1 MTIAGDAQAGP
12 DARPGNGR
20 AAPWA
25 ASLERV
31 DLGEIPY
38 TEAIEA
44 MGGWVAERR
53 AGQAGDRL
61 FLLSHPPVITYGHRT
76 DPADLRLGQHD
87 IPVLPVDRG
96 GYATYH
102 GPGQLVGYLVA
113 DLRERGPAD
122 VVRWLEAG
130 LVRALGGLGF
140 TAQRRDTPPGASS
153 LVGVWTPDG
162 RKVASIG
169 MRIRHG
175 VTSHGFALNID
186 PDLRAFTQFT
196 VCGLPGVRM
205 TSLRELAA
213 ERGIAAPG
221 DPAVRDAVYQALS
234 LPVAGGRS
242 PGAA

>member
-1 MTIAGDAQAGP
+1 MTIAGDAQATPDPGP
-12 DARPGNGR
+12 TRGG

-25 ASLERV
+25 GSLERV

-38 TEAIEA
+38 GEATEA
-44 MGGWVAERR
+44 MRGWVNERL

-102 GPGQLVGYLVA
+102 GPGQLVGYLVI

-122 VVRWLEAG
+122 VVRWLESG
-130 LVRALGGLGF
+130 LVRALGELGF

-153 LVGVWTPDG
+153 LVGVWTPDE

-175 VTSHGFALNID
+175 ITSHGFALNVD
-186 PDLRAFTQFT
+186 PDLRAFDQFT

-213 ERGIAAPG
+213 ERGVTPPD
-221 DPAVRDAVYQALS
+221 DPAVRDAVFRALTTQ
-234 LPVAGGRS
+234 P
-242 PGAA
+242 

>member
-1 MTIAGDAQAGP
+1 MTVTGDAQAGP
-12 DARPGNGR
+12 DTGSGSGKAQ
-20 AAPWA
+20 PWA
-25 ASLERV
+25 GSLERV

-38 TEAIEA
+38 DEATEA
-44 MGGWVAERR
+44 MRGWVAERR

-61 FLLSHPPVITYGHRT
+61 FLLSHPPVITYGQRT

-102 GPGQLVGYLVA
+102 GPGQLVGYLVL

-122 VVRWLEAG
+122 VVRWLESG
-130 LVRALGGLGF
+130 LVRALGELGF
-140 TAQRRDTPPGASS
+140 TAQRRATPPGASS
-153 LVGVWTPDG
+153 LVGVWTPDE

-175 VTSHGFALNID
+175 ITSHGFALNVD
-186 PDLRAFTQFT
+186 PDLRAFDQFT

-213 ERGIAAPG
+213 EQGAAAPA
-221 DPAVRDAVYQALS
+221 DPEVRDAVYRALRAS
-234 LPVAGGRS
+234 A
-242 PGAA
+242 

>member
-1 MTIAGDAQAGP
+1 MTIAGDAQAGQ
-12 DARPGNGR
+12 DAGTGSGRP
-20 AAPWA
+20 ASWA
-25 ASLERV
+25 GSLERV
-31 DLGEIPY
+31 DLGEVPY
-38 TEAIEA
+38 EEAIEA

-102 GPGQLVGYLVA
+102 GPGQLVGYLVL

-122 VVRWLEAG
+122 VVRWLENG
-130 LVRALGGLGF
+130 LVRALAELGF
-140 TAQRRDTPPGASS
+140 AAQRRDTPPGASS
-153 LVGVWTPDG
+153 LVGVWTPDQ

-175 VTSHGFALNID
+175 VTSHGFALNVD
-186 PDLRAFTQFT
+186 PDLRAFDQFT

-213 ERGIAAPG
+213 EQDAAPPG
-221 DPAVRDAVYQALS
+221 EPAVRGAVYRALS
-234 LPVAGGRS
+234 TASEHRL
-242 PGAA
+242 

>member
-1 MTIAGDAQAGP
+1 MTIAGDAQAGLP
-12 DARPGNGR
+12 ASPASDR
-20 AAPWA
+20 AEPWA
-25 ASLERV
+25 GSLERV

-38 TEAIEA
+38 GQATES
-44 MGGWVAERR
+44 MRGWVAQR
-53 AGQAGDRL
+53 QAGEADDRL

-102 GPGQLVGYLVA
+102 GPGQLVGYLVL

-122 VVRWLEAG
+122 VVRWLELG

-140 TAQRRDTPPGASS
+140 AAQRRDTPPGASS
-153 LVGVWTPDG
+153 LVGVWTPDE

-175 VTSHGFALNID
+175 ITSHGFALNVD
-186 PDLRAFTQFT
+186 PDLRAFDQFT

-205 TSLRELAA
+205 TSLREMAAGQGLAP
-213 ERGIAAPG
+213 PG
-221 DPAVRDAVYQALS
+221 DPAVRDAVFRALS
-234 LPVAGGRS
+234 TS
-242 PGAA
+242 P

>member
-1 MTIAGDAQAGP
+1 MTITGDAQTGP
-12 DARPGNGR
+12 GTGSGNGQ
-20 AAPWA
+20 AEPWA
-25 ASLERV
+25 GSLERV

-38 TEAIEA
+38 HEATEA
-44 MGGWVAERR
+44 MRGWVAERR

-61 FLLSHPPVITYGHRT
+61 FLLSHPPVITYGQRT

-122 VVRWLEAG
+122 VVRWLESG
-130 LVRALGGLGF
+130 LVRALGELGF
-140 TAQRRDTPPGASS
+140 TAQRRATPPGASS
-153 LVGVWTPDG
+153 LVGVWTTDE

-175 VTSHGFALNID
+175 ITSHGFALNVD
-186 PDLRAFTQFT
+186 PDLRAFDQFT

-213 ERGIAAPG
+213 EHGVCAPS
-221 DPAVRDAVYQALS
+221 DPEVRDAVFRALRAS
-234 LPVAGGRS
+234 A
-242 PGAA
+242 

>member
-12 DARPGNGR
+12 GAGSR
-20 AAPWA
+20 AGQAEPWA

-38 TEAIEA
+38 DEATEA
-44 MGGWVAERR
+44 MRGWVTGRQ

-76 DPADLRLGQHD
+76 DHADLRLGQHD

-102 GPGQLVGYLVA
+102 GPGQLVGYLVI

-122 VVRWLEAG
+122 VVRWLESG
-130 LVRALGGLGF
+130 LVRALGELGF
-140 TAQRRDTPPGASS
+140 AAQRRDTPPGASS
-153 LVGVWTPDG
+153 LVGVWTPDE

-175 VTSHGFALNID
+175 ITSHGFALNVD
-186 PDLRAFTQFT
+186 PDLSAFGQFT

-205 TSLRELAA
+205 TSLSELAA
-213 ERGIAAPG
+213 EQGVTPPG
-221 DPAVRDAVYQALS
+221 DPAVRDAVFRALTTE
-234 LPVAGGRS
+234 P
-242 PGAA
+242 

>member
-12 DARPGNGR
+12 DSGPALGC

-25 ASLERV
+25 GSLERV

-38 TEAIEA
+38 DEATEA
-44 MGGWVAERR
+44 MRGWVNERQ

-61 FLLSHPPVITYGHRT
+61 FLLSHPPVITYGQRT
-76 DPADLRLGQHD
+76 DSADLRLGQHD

-102 GPGQLVGYLVA
+102 GPGQLVGYLVL

-122 VVRWLEAG
+122 VVRWLESG
-130 LVRALGGLGF
+130 LVRALGELGF
-140 TAQRRDTPPGASS
+140 AAQRRDTPPGASS
-153 LVGVWTPDG
+153 LVGVWTPDE

-175 VTSHGFALNID
+175 ITSHGFALNVD
-186 PDLRAFTQFT
+186 PDLSAFDQFT

-205 TSLRELAA
+205 TSLHELAV
-213 ERGIAAPG
+213 EQGVTPPD
-221 DPAVRDAVYQALS
+221 DPAVRDAVFRALTAE
-234 LPVAGGRS
+234 P
-242 PGAA
+242 

>member
-1 MTIAGDAQAGP
+1 MALASDPRAGP
-12 DARPGNGR
+12 GARPGSGP
-20 AAPWA
+20 AATWA
-25 ASLERV
+25 GSLQRV
-31 DLGEIPY
+31 DLGEVPY
-38 TEAIEA
+38 DEAIEA
-44 MGGWVAERR
+44 MRGWVAERQ

-130 LVRALGGLGF
+130 LVRALGELGLA
-140 TAQRRDTPPGASS
+140 AQRRRTPPGASS
-153 LVGVWTPDG
+153 LVGVWTPDE
-162 RKVASIG
+162 RKIASIG

-175 VTSHGFALNID
+175 ITSHGFALNVD
-186 PDLRAFTQFT
+186 PDLRAFDQFT

-205 TSLRELAA
+205 TSVRELATEQA
-213 ERGIAAPG
+213 VAAPS
-221 DPAVRDAVYQALS
+221 DADVRDAVYRALH
-234 LPVAGGRS
+234 
-242 PGAA
+242 

>member
-1 MTIAGDAQAGP
+1 MTIVGDAQAE
-12 DARPGNGR
+12 PGSGSTSGR
-20 AAPWA
+20 AEPWA
-25 ASLERV
+25 GSLKRV

-38 TEAIEA
+38 EDAIEE
-44 MGGWVAERR
+44 MRGWVEQRR

-122 VVRWLEAG
+122 VVRWLEGG
-130 LVRALGGLGF
+130 LVRALGELGF
-140 TAQRRDTPPGASS
+140 AAQRRDTPPGASS
-153 LVGVWTPDG
+153 LVGVWTADE

-175 VTSHGFALNID
+175 ITSHGFALNVD
-186 PDLRAFTQFT
+186 PDLRAFDQFT

-213 ERGIAAPG
+213 EQGVAAPS
-221 DPAVRDAVYQALS
+221 DPAVRDAVYRALAAAS
-234 LPVAGGRS
+234 AGPRS

>member
-12 DARPGNGR
+12 DAGSRSGTGE
-20 AAPWA
+20 PWA
-25 ASLERV
+25 GSLERV

-38 TEAIEA
+38 GEATEA
-44 MGGWVAERR
+44 MRGWVTERQ

-76 DPADLRLGQHD
+76 DAADLRLGQHD

-102 GPGQLVGYLVA
+102 GPGQLVGYLVL

-122 VVRWLEAG
+122 VVRWLESG
-130 LVRALGGLGF
+130 LVRALGELGF
-140 TAQRRDTPPGASS
+140 AAQRRDTPPGASS
-153 LVGVWTPDG
+153 LVGVWTPDE

-175 VTSHGFALNID
+175 ITSHGFALNVD
-186 PDLRAFTQFT
+186 PDLRAFDQFT

-205 TSLRELAA
+205 TSLREMAA
-213 ERGIAAPG
+213 GQGVAPPG
-221 DPAVRDAVYQALS
+221 DPAVRDAVFRALS
-234 LPVAGGRS
+234 TS
-242 PGAA
+242 P

>member
-1 MTIAGDAQAGP
+1 MTIAGDAAAGP

-25 ASLERV
+25 RSLERV
-31 DLGEIPY
+31 DLGEVPY
-38 TEAIEA
+38 AEAIEA
-44 MGGWVAERR
+44 MDGWVAGRR

-102 GPGQLVGYLVA
+102 GPGQLVGYLVL
-113 DLRERGPAD
+113 DLRARGPAD
-122 VVRWLEAG
+122 VVRWLESG
-130 LVRALGGLGF
+130 LVRALGELGF
-140 TAQRRDTPPGASS
+140 AAQRRDTPPGASS
-153 LVGVWTPDG
+153 LVGVWTPDH

-175 VTSHGFALNID
+175 ITSHGFALNVD

-196 VCGLPGVRM
+196 VCGLPDVRM

-213 ERGIAAPG
+213 ERGAAPPG
-221 DPAVRDAVYQALS
+221 DPAVRDAVYRALS
-234 LPVAGGRS
+234 TEL
-242 PGAA
+242 

>member
-1 MTIAGDAQAGP
+1 MTIIGDAQAE
-12 DARPGNGR
+12 PGSGSTSGR
-20 AAPWA
+20 AEPWA
-25 ASLERV
+25 GSLKRV

-38 TEAIEA
+38 EDAIEE
-44 MGGWVAERR
+44 MRGWVEQRQ

-122 VVRWLEAG
+122 VVRWLEGG
-130 LVRALGGLGF
+130 LVRALGELGF
-140 TAQRRDTPPGASS
+140 AAQRRDTPPGASS
-153 LVGVWTPDG
+153 LVGVWTADE

-175 VTSHGFALNID
+175 ITSHGFALNVD
-186 PDLRAFTQFT
+186 PDLRAFDQFT

-213 ERGIAAPG
+213 EQGVAAPW
-221 DPAVRDAVYQALS
+221 DPAVRDAVYRALAAAS
-234 LPVAGGRS
+234 AGPRS